1 MRRYGLI
8 ALILLACFFAGI
20 WMANYWRNQ
29 KEASISRSQTT
40 VLLEQVRKVCKLV
53 TVEGTYTELY
63 NDTNIRKMTL
73 YLPLPT
79 TWDFTK
85 TALLEVKGKVLVGYD
100 LENIKIIADSIN
112 RVMRISNLPKPEV
125 LSIDHDVKFTNMDE
139 SFFNGFTKDDY
150 TRLGQNAKAML
161 RDKAV
166 EKKLLE
172 EAASQGN
179 QLFDVMKF
187 MVEGAGWTLEIEQAP
202 EPEQVAVDTLKN

>member
-1 MRRYGLI
+1 MKRYGFI
-8 ALILLACFFAGI
+8 ALILLACFGAGI

-29 KEASISRSQTT
+29 KEVSISRSQST

-53 TVEGTYTELY
+53 TVEGTFTELY

-79 TWDFTK
+79 TWNFSK

-100 LENIKIIADSIN
+100 LENIKITTDSIN
-112 RVMRISNLPKPEV
+112 RIVRISNLPKPEI
-125 LSIDHDVKFTNMDE
+125 LSVDHEVKFTNMDE

-150 TRLGQNAKAML
+150 TRLAQNAKTML
-161 RDKAV
+161 REKAV
-166 EKKLLE
+166 ETKLLE
-172 EAASQGN
+172 EAAEQGN

-187 MVEGAGWTLEIEQAP
+187 MVEGAGWRLEVEGATPAP
-202 EPEQVAVDTLKN
+202 GGPDSLAN